1 MLISYVRVPL
11 LLLCLCAMSF
21 AARGSNAADDPY
33 RREREQF
40 VRLYKDIQAG
50 RDKGAAADDALRTYP
65 LFPYLQA
72 ARLQRALLDAPGAST
87 NDERIATFLT
97 YYGTAPVTRELRQ
110 AWLTNLAQRNQWERF
125 LEHYVDSSANA
136 ELRCHSFTARIEL
149 GRTEGLTKDIAAH
162 WLTPRSLPTCKRAF
176 DWLREQNA
184 LSDELIEQRVRR
196 AIESNNLSFARQI
209 IAMLPAARAA
219 PLKTWVD
226 LLQRPRD
233 IDRYIASPAAAI
245 DTEILLSA
253 WSRLARSDRDGAIAR
268 FDKLV
273 KARRFTPQE
282 ASKFA
287 LALALPLSWDRRPE
301 ALEFFA
307 RVDGQHLDDYALEW
321 YARAA
326 LWAQQWPLVA
336 RVIASMSDTQRGTA
350 RWRYWLA
357 RAAEKQNDPAT
368 ARQLYGSVM
377 LDDNYYSAMAAAR
390 LGEQITPRLEK
401 LPLDQTRLRELAEL
415 PELVRARELYWAN
428 LRTQA
433 VLEWLQGYDRL
444 PEDAR
449 KQTIHLAAQWGWYDQ
464 AVATATQQRVFNDYA
479 LLYPQPYDREVKS
492 AAQLTSLPPELIYGV
507 MRQESL
513 YRADAVSSA
522 GARGLLQL
530 LPETARNT
538 ARAWNQPRPST
549 QDLFDP
555 KINVQLGAGQL
566 RLLVDRFGGQ
576 IPVALAGYN
585 AGPNAAARW
594 LPDSPIDSD
603 IWIENIPYNETRT
616 YVQRIVWHSIVFA
629 WLRTGEAQR
638 TERWLT
644 RIAKPRE
651 TAVAEAGQQ
660 WASPVSSDT

>member
-1 MLISYVRVPL
+1 MSFVQRWLAL
-11 LLLCLCAMSF
+11 MCLCAVCV
-21 AARGSNAADDPY
+21 AAQASNRTDDPY
-33 RREREQF
+33 RRERETF
-40 VRLYKDIQAG
+40 VRLYKDIQSG
-50 RDKGAAADDALRTYP
+50 HDKGAAADDALRTYP

-72 ARLQRALLDAPGAST
+72 ARLQRALRDAPEAAT

-97 YYGTAPVTRELRQ
+97 YYGTAPVTRDLRQ
-110 AWLTNLAQRNQWERF
+110 AWLTNLAQRRAWERF
-125 LEHYVDSSANA
+125 LEHYVDTSANA
-136 ELRCHSFTARIEL
+136 DLRCHSFTARIEL

-162 WLTPRSLPTCKRAF
+162 WLTPRRLPACERPF
-176 DWLREQNA
+176 DWLREQKA
-184 LSDELIEQRVRR
+184 LSDELIEQRARR
-196 AIESNNLSFARQI
+196 AIENNNLSFARQI
-209 IAMLPAARAA
+209 IAMLPAERAV
-219 PLKTWVD
+219 PLRTWVE
-226 LLQRPRD
+226 LLQAPRN
-233 IDRYIASPAAAI
+233 IDRYIASPDAAI
-245 DTEILLSA
+245 DTEILWSA

-273 KARRFTPQE
+273 KARRLTAEE

-301 ALEFFA
+301 ALDFFA

-336 RVIASMSDTQRGTA
+336 RAIASMSDTQRGSA

-357 RAAEKQNDPAT
+357 RATEKQNDPAT

-390 LGEQITPRLEK
+390 LGERIAPRLEK
-401 LPLDQTRLRELAEL
+401 LPLDQTRLREVAEL
-415 PELVRARELYWAN
+415 PELVRARELFWAN
-428 LRTQA
+428 MRTQA
-433 VLEWLQGYDRL
+433 VLEWLQGYERL
-444 PEDAR
+444 PQDAR

-479 LLYPQPYDREVKS
+479 LLYPQPFDREVQI
-492 AAQLTSLPPELIYGV
+492 AAQLTSLPLELIYGV
-507 MRQESL
+507 LRQESL

-522 GARGLLQL
+522 GARGLMQL
-530 LPETARNT
+530 LPETARLT
-538 ARAWNQPRPST
+538 ARAWKQPHPSA
-549 QDLFDP
+549 QDLFNP
-555 KINVQLGAGQL
+555 SVNVKLGAGQL
-566 RLLVDRFGGQ
+566 RMLVDRFGGQ
-576 IPVALAGYN
+576 LPVALAGYN

-594 LPDSPIDSD
+594 LPNVPIESD

-638 TERWLT
+638 TDRWLT
-644 RIAKPRE
+644 HIAKPQA
-651 TAVAEAGQQ
+651 TTVANAE
-660 WASPVSSDT
+660 